1 MRQRSLLPS
10 IGYTSRRSPGELK
23 RLDGAQ
29 RPNVRFGS
37 LADIRSEMRGVRLTP
52 QSRRWLNT
60 LFGVVLDTVDRVS
73 LHQSRVPPARECRA
87 LMSRAI
93 PPCRLAHRC
102 LPSRPSRERPKTPRA
117 RLV

>member
-10 IGYTSRRSPGELK
+10 IGYTSRRSPGVLK

-37 LADIRSEMRGVRLTP
+37 LADIRSEMRGVRFTP

-60 LFGVVLDTVDRVS
+60 LFGVVLDTVDRAVDRVS

-87 LMSRAI
+87 LMSCA
-93 PPCRLAHRC
+93 LY
-102 LPSRPSRERPKTPRA
+102 RPA
-117 RLV
+117 D